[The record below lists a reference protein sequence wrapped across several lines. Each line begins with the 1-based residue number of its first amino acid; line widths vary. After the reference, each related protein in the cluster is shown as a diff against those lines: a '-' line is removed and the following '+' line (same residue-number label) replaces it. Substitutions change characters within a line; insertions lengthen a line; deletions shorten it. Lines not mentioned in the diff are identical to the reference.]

1 MVSKG
6 CPIQIKYLRA
16 QYKFQPILLNRFG
29 LMSKVQTVWG
39 IQYKLQEHIARQ
51 VDSDFRS
58 SIIENSPS
66 KGFLPAAAAAAM
78 YPPREANG
86 FPGTGAPPWA
96 DPGGP

>member
-1 MVSKG
+1 M
-6 CPIQIKYLRA
+6 L
-16 QYKFQPILLNRFG
+16 KFKHWSHKIHINC
-29 LMSKVQTVWG
+29 KDV
-39 IQYKLQEHIARQ
+39 LQGKWTMI
-51 VDSDFRS
+51 FCS
-58 SIIENSPS
+58 SRIENSPS